1 MDNPDALLKY
11 AVEQAIQL
19 INSDKLQPEAAVTKI
34 ARELELNPNFIKRA
48 SEAINVAL
56 TYNHMKT
63 AADKAADFPIVDAQ
77 NVVRSIFGEKE
88 KTAAEYAAEQF
99 STHQV
104 GGVTPKIDRYLND
117 PRYKAA
123 YEAILNT
130 VAPSH
135 YPMSERGVYEKSANY
150 LRDLRKIE
158 DKALSDKCAAEYDSN
173 QAFCDILAALSKG
186 AEYRTSFA
194 EFERQVLAKHAEAAK
209 EYLDLIHRC
218 MKTGEARG
226 EHDPNVK
233 VIEQCKEAALFD
245 RFLAKVAEYHQSVE
259 IAKVASENYKFEKD
273 YVTEIFHGANLD
285 KEADAVTELTAI
297 DKLTRQKAKQ
307 RKQEAVIDPVL
318 KRANEKLAAVS
329 DREEQIKEAFNF
341 VDSAMERFRDEGK
354 PSSQLTSNSPEDNRQ
369 RKFVL
374 QELAVTDPILK
385 SVDPQKLVDS
395 YSQMLAIAP
404 ELAKEKELVRSTLR
418 SMTASQALGPFEGQ
432 QLMQANNEML
442 KQRAMVQGRQPAP
455 GGGKA

>member
-11 AVEQAIQL
+11 AVEQTIQL
-19 INSDKLQPEAAVTKI
+19 INNDKLQPEAAVTKI

-48 SEAINVAL
+48 AEAINVAL

-63 AADKAADFPIVDAQ
+63 ATDKATDFPIVDAQ

-88 KTAAEYAAEQF
+88 KTAGEYAADQF

-104 GGVTPKIDRYLND
+104 GGVTPKFDRYLND

-150 LRDLRKIE
+150 LRDLRKAE

-173 QAFCDILAALSKG
+173 QAFCDILSALSKG

-194 EFERQVLAKHAEAAK
+194 EFERQVLAKHAGEAK

-226 EHDPNVK
+226 EHDPGVK

-245 RFLAKVAEYHQSVE
+245 RFFDKVAEYHRSVE
-259 IAKVASENYKFEKD
+259 TAKIASENYKFEKD

-285 KEADAVTELTAI
+285 KEGDAVSELIAI
-297 DKLTRQKAKQ
+297 DRLTKQKAK
-307 RKQEAVIDPVL
+307 RHKQEASLADPVL
-318 KRANEKLAAVS
+318 KRVNEKLPVS
-329 DREEQIKEAFNF
+329 NREEQIKEAFNF
-341 VDSAMERFRDEGK
+341 VDSAMERLQDEGK
-354 PSSQLTSNSPEDNRQ
+354 PLSYPSSNSPEDNLQ
-369 RKFVL
+369 RKFVF

-385 SVDPQKLVDS
+385 TVDPQKLVDS

-418 SMTASQALGPFEGQ
+418 SMTAAQALGPFEGQ

-442 KQRAMVQGRQPAP
+442 KQRALSQGRQPAP